1 MNIFN
6 IPSYSHFLKSLYG
19 FIIEKS
25 QNEIDVSNFTVLLP
39 SRRSCNELKRIFL
52 EQSKNE
58 AIILPNIRAIGDI
71 DYDDLILKIPNKDDL
86 NNYIDF
92 TANTSR
98 IKYKILLIK
107 ELLSWSKTSNK
118 SIFKN
123 ITMEQITNL
132 ALELEK
138 FLNEVIKNNL
148 SLDDLSKIVDDEYSE
163 HWQEILNFLQTFGKR
178 WNLFIKNN
186 NIVSMIDF
194 RTKILS
200 FNAEYFKNNKPTNPI
215 LIAGVS
221 GNIISTCN
229 LIKSLTQYDNC
240 YFIFKGLDKN
250 LTDDEWGKINIFH
263 PQYSFKHLLE
273 NYICIKRDEII
284 DLDYKNDIV
293 NEKLEK
299 IISYSMLPYCETY
312 KWQENININDVDL
325 ENISKVECTDIFQ
338 ELDIISFITKY
349 NYSNSN
355 KTIAIITNN
364 EIFANQLE
372 IKLNNFNIK
381 VNNVFGNKIS
391 RTDYVKFLFLI
402 LDVLKTNYEPIAL
415 LSLLKHKFTLIG
427 LEKSKLNQLILI
439 LEDNI
444 LRGSGNIRYKKIKE
458 KIKHTKNQ
466 ELINFFD
473 NFSNIIGELKCE
485 NSDFQTILQKH
496 IDIAKKLASN
506 DNINADDIFWNNNTL
521 NGSELLVFFNELL
534 EESKNYGNIHSCEE
548 YSYLLDYLIAENSY
562 AEKYSI
568 HPMVNIISTQ
578 EAKLINYDLV
588 IISNLNDGEFPN
600 HITTDPWMSKSMRKK
615 FNLPAKEEMIGNYA
629 YDFTQLL
636 CNNKVILTRSLKN
649 NGTPTTK
656 SKYLMRFETFLLCQ
670 NKKIQENDIWKEIYK
685 KYNEVK
691 DFSTISRPK
700 PTPPL
705 EKRPKKLYA
714 TQIEKLMNNPYDIYA
729 KSILKLRKKDSFYDD
744 KIFSFFGQA
753 THKALELYTKYYE
766 KNKDGDLYEKLIKY
780 GKESFDEYFN
790 DEITKE
796 LFFIRFI
803 NIARWFVEED
813 KKIREAGYNI
823 YAENEKEIYIQDLDF
838 TLSAIV
844 DRIEEKQN
852 TNIINI
858 ADYKTGTQPSNTDV
872 LSGKKPQLVIEAI
885 IMENQDKNV
894 DKLAFWSVK
903 GKNDDKIS
911 EIKTDNLQDLIYKG
925 KNGIYKLIKYF
936 KIYENSYIA
945 TAFDLNDNN
954 HYSSDYK
961 HLSRVEEWGYL

>member
-1 MNIFN
+1 M
-6 IPSYSHFLKSLYG
+6 K
-19 FIIEKS
+19 
-25 QNEIDVSNFTVLLP
+25 
-39 SRRSCNELKRIFL
+39 
-52 EQSKNE
+52 
-58 AIILPNIRAIGDI
+58 
-71 DYDDLILKIPNKDDL
+71 
-86 NNYIDF
+86 NYI
-92 TANTSR
+92 R
-98 IKYKILLIK
+98 
-107 ELLSWSKTSNK
+107 
-118 SIFKN
+118 
-123 ITMEQITNL
+123 
-132 ALELEK
+132 
-138 FLNEVIKNNL
+138 
-148 SLDDLSKIVDDEYSE
+148 
-163 HWQEILNFLQTFGKR
+163 
-178 WNLFIKNN
+178 
-186 NIVSMIDF
+186 
-194 RTKILS
+194 
-200 FNAEYFKNNKPTNPI
+200 
-215 LIAGVS
+215 
-221 GNIISTCN
+221 
-229 LIKSLTQYDNC
+229 
-240 YFIFKGLDKN
+240 
-250 LTDDEWGKINIFH
+250 
-263 PQYSFKHLLE
+263 
-273 NYICIKRDEII
+273 IKRDEII
-284 DLDYKNDIV
+284 NLDYKNDIV
-293 NEKLEK
+293 NKKLEK
-299 IISYSMLPYCETY
+299 VISYSMLPYCETY

-439 LEDNI
+439 LEDKI

-458 KIKHTKNQ
+458 KIKYTKNQ

-485 NSDFQTILQKH
+485 NSNFQTILQKH
-496 IDIAKKLASN
+496 IDIEKKLALN

-670 NKKIQENDIWKEIYK
+670 NKKIQENDIWKEVYK

-823 YAENEKEIYIQDLDF
+823 Y
-838 TLSAIV
+838 
-844 DRIEEKQN
+844 EEK
-852 TNIINI
+852 
-858 ADYKTGTQPSNTDV
+858 
-872 LSGKKPQLVIEAI
+872 
-885 IMENQDKNV
+885 
-894 DKLAFWSVK
+894 
-903 GKNDDKIS
+903 
-911 EIKTDNLQDLIYKG
+911 
-925 KNGIYKLIKYF
+925 
-936 KIYENSYIA
+936 
-945 TAFDLNDNN
+945 
-954 HYSSDYK
+954 
-961 HLSRVEEWGYL
+961 

>member
-6 IPSYSHFLKSLYG
+6 IPSYSYFLKSLYS

-25 QNEIDVSNFTVLLP
+25 QNEIDVSNFTILLP

-92 TANTSR
+92 TSNTSR

-229 LIKSLTQYDNC
+229 LIKSLIQYDNC

-273 NYICIKRDEII
+273 NYIRIKRDEII

-312 KWQENININDVDL
+312 KWQENINISNVDF
-325 ENISKVECTDIFQ
+325 ENISKVECADIFQ

-427 LEKSKLNQLILI
+427 LEKSQLNQLILI
-439 LEDNI
+439 LEDKI

-473 NFSNIIGELKCE
+473 NFSDIIGELKCE
-485 NSDFQTILQKH
+485 NFDFQTILQKH

-506 DNINADDIFWNNNTL
+506 DDINADDIFWNNNTL
-521 NGSELLVFFNELL
+521 NGSELLVFLNELL

-691 DFSTISRPK
+691 DFSIISRPK

-823 YAENEKEIYIQDLDF
+823 YAENEKEMYIQDLDF

-858 ADYKTGTQPSNTDV
+858 TDYKTGTQPSNTDV

>member
-229 LIKSLTQYDNC
+229 LIKSLIQYDNC

-250 LTDDEWGKINIFH
+250 LTDDEWEKINIFH

-312 KWQENININDVDL
+312 KWQENININDVDF

-338 ELDIISFITKY
+338 EMDIISFIAKY

-670 NKKIQENDIWKEIYK
+670 NKKIQENDIWKEVYK

>member
-6 IPSYSHFLKSLYG
+6 IPSYSYFLKSLYS

-148 SLDDLSKIVDDEYSE
+148 SLDNLSKIVDDEYSE

-229 LIKSLTQYDNC
+229 LIKSLIQYDNC

-273 NYICIKRDEII
+273 NYIRIKRDEII

-338 ELDIISFITKY
+338 ELDIISFIAKY

-372 IKLNNFNIK
+372 VKLNNFNIK

-427 LEKSKLNQLILI
+427 FEKSKLNQLILI
-439 LEDNI
+439 LEDKI

-496 IDIAKKLASN
+496 IEIAKKLASN
-506 DNINADDIFWNNNTL
+506 DDINADDIFWNNTL
-521 NGSELLVFFNELL
+521 NGNELSVFFNELL
-534 EESKNYGNIHSCEE
+534 EESKNYGNIYSCEE

-588 IISNLNDGEFPN
+588 IISNLNDGEFPT

-670 NKKIQENDIWKEIYK
+670 NKKIQENDIWKEVYT

-691 DFSTISRPK
+691 DFSIISRPK

-823 YAENEKEIYIQDLDF
+823 YAENEKEMYIQDLDF

-852 TNIINI
+852 TDIINI

-885 IMENQDKNV
+885 IMENQNKNV

-925 KNGIYKLIKYF
+925 KNGVYKLIKYF
-936 KIYENSYIA
+936 KVYENSYIA